1 MPHIVLLGDSVFDNG
16 AYVGNGPDVISQL
29 RGLLPSGWQAT
40 LNAVD
45 GSTTRTLSTQIAQIP
60 ADATHLVLSV
70 GGNDALMLVDVF
82 THPVATVGEALSVMA
97 SVVDEFDRDYRLAV
111 AAVLRTGLPTVLC
124 TIYNGSFPDP
134 AFQGRATIAAAL
146 LNDAILRAARERSLA
161 VIDLR
166 LVCSRD
172 EDFANPI
179 EPSSVGG
186 EKIARAVVKAVA
198 PSAAFE

>member
-134 AFQGRATIAAAL
+134 EFQGRATTAAAL
-146 LNDAILRAARERSLA
+146 LNDAILRAARERRLA

-166 LVCSRD
+166 LICSRD

-186 EKIARAVVKAVA
+186 EKIARSVVEAVA